1 MLLVDHLP
9 EPLAR
14 ESLAGRERD
23 TLEARWEER
32 RWTRRRTRTAH
43 GRELALALP
52 TGSVLEPGTLLAV
65 GADFYV
71 EVEALAEPVLAVVPR
86 SPREAIRLAFEVG
99 NRHFP
104 LALDGE
110 RLLVPDDSALRQLLE
125 RLGVAFERTE
135 AVFTPIG
142 GGHRHEPGTSP
153 TDGHTHAAGDAAHDQ
168 GGTGHDHGGGNG
180 S

>member
-1 MLLVDHLP
+1 MLIVDRLP
-9 EPLAR
+9 EPTPR
-14 ESLAGRERD
+14 ESLTGRERD
-23 TLEARWEER
+23 TLGARWEER

-71 EVEALAEPVLAVVPR
+71 EVEALPEPVLAVVPA

-99 NRHFP
+99 NRHFS
-104 LALDGE
+104 LALDGD
-110 RLLVPDDSALRQLLE
+110 RLLVPDDTAICQLLE
-125 RLGVAFERTE
+125 RLGVAYERIE

-142 GGHRHEPGTSP
+142 AGHRHQPGVSP
-153 TDGHTHAAGDAAHDQ
+153 TDGHTH
-168 GGTGHDHGGGNG
+168 GHDSTHGR
-180 S
+180 